1 MSEFIGY
8 VGRLHDINSENHTV
22 ALEQV
27 VSHGTEGRRGDPAK
41 EIAGSDN
48 VYEYIVF
55 RGGDV
60 KDLRIEE
67 TAPQPPQPQVPD
79 DPAILGSSTRP
90 PPPSYAQGNQ
100 QPPNQY
106 QQQMPPYYY
115 PPPQAQGRYGSSPY
129 QQGAMYGAYPPP
141 QGPQQSGLGQPPT
154 GVPQAQQQPTQQ
166 HQQSQASQQ
175 QGQTQAPQQ
184 VPLAQTPAYGP
195 QNRAPPQAPIGPA
208 NRQQQPMN
216 RGPMHQGPNAQNS
229 VAQSQPPAHTKI
241 NERQVPPPSV
251 QQTANNSSKPPTPP
265 VDNETKPAPPAP
277 VTQNT
282 GRAPTGPKAHGGI
295 VPALPLPPHSR
306 SPRSP
311 APGSSQ
317 PVTRNAQSTEASAS
331 SSSTHNDTNA
341 AVQDLANKV
350 NQLAM
355 KTAVPTS
362 NVAGPVPALN
372 DTNGGPSGEPRPA
385 RGPGTGGFVA
395 RGGRGYRGSFQ
406 NNHPRKVEVP
416 STDYD
421 FASANAKFNKQD
433 LVKEVIAG
441 GEGERVAH
449 PETPANGTNG
459 YADGNSKDE
468 VVIPPAKFY
477 NRGSSFFDN
486 ISCEN
491 KERAEAKE
499 GEKPRGGA
507 VWRGEEQKKN
517 LETFGQ
523 GSVDGGFNHYGRGW
537 RGRGRGRGGY
547 RGRGLG
553 YSGSYSR
560 SYRGQSQGQRQQQDG
575 GAAAGDGDDN

>member
-1 MSEFIGY
+1 
-8 VGRLHDINSENHTV
+8 
-22 ALEQV
+22 
-27 VSHGTEGRRGDPAK
+27 
-41 EIAGSDN
+41 
-48 VYEYIVF
+48 
-55 RGGDV
+55 
-60 KDLRIEE
+60 
-67 TAPQPPQPQVPD
+67 
-79 DPAILGSSTRP
+79 
-90 PPPSYAQGNQ
+90 
-100 QPPNQY
+100 
-106 QQQMPPYYY
+106 
-115 PPPQAQGRYGSSPY
+115 
-129 QQGAMYGAYPPP
+129 
-141 QGPQQSGLGQPPT
+141 
-154 GVPQAQQQPTQQ
+154 
-166 HQQSQASQQ
+166 
-175 QGQTQAPQQ
+175 
-184 VPLAQTPAYGP
+184 
-195 QNRAPPQAPIGPA
+195 
-208 NRQQQPMN
+208 MN
-216 RGPMHQGPNAQNS
+216 RGPMHQGPNAQNP

-265 VDNETKPAPPAP
+265 VDNETKPTPPVP

-331 SSSTHNDTNA
+331 SSSAHNDTNA

-355 KTAVPTS
+355 KTAVPASNS

-395 RGGRGYRGSFQ
+395 RGGRGYRGGFQ

-441 GEGERVAH
+441 GEDERVAH
-449 PETPANGTNG
+449 LETPANGTNG

-560 SYRGQSQGQRQQQDG
+560 GYRGQSQGQRQQQDG
-575 GAAAGDGDDN
+575 GAAASDGDNN